1 MDASQRER
9 GERLVKIKGL
19 IDEDFLNYKKPSMYV
34 AFPKCDFK
42 CDRENGCRL
51 CQNSSLA
58 KSPDIEISAEE
69 IAGRYMSNPITEAI
83 VCCGL
88 EPMDTFEDLL
98 DLLREFR
105 KKTEDDFVIYTGYDK
120 EEIKEKIEAL
130 RAYPNVI
137 VKFGRFRPDKKKHTD
152 DILGVK
158 LIGEQQYAE
167 RIS

>member
-1 MDASQRER
+1 MNAAERER
-9 GERLVKIKGL
+9 GRRLVKIKGL
-19 IDEDFLNYKKPSMYV
+19 KDEDFLNYKKPSMYI

-58 KSPDIEISAEE
+58 KSPDIEISAEA
-69 IAGRYMSNPITEAI
+69 IVDRYMANPITEAI

-88 EPMDTFEDLL
+88 EPLDTFEDLL
-98 DLLREFR
+98 GLLREFR
-105 KKTEDDFVIYTGYDK
+105 KRTEDDFVIYTGYDRS
-120 EEIKEKIEAL
+120 EIEDEIEAL

-137 VKFGRFRPDKKKHTD
+137 AKFGRFRPDGKKHED
-152 DILGVK
+152 GVLGIK
-158 LIGEQQYAE
+158 LIGDRQYAE